1 MSARCIF
8 FRVREAITC
17 TRPPAEDV
25 WDSNRKRTFA
35 YDFASTL
42 IVDQV
47 ARPLLQFT
55 APELAGSISDAPVTG
70 KADVFS
76 LACVTYQLLRKQ
88 PLITAETTS
97 EYRNMLASIHLIP
110 VDGLPAS
117 LQARISTA
125 IDCGCMPACTSDVP

>member
-1 MSARCIF
+1 MANSSSPRL
-8 FRVREAITC
+8 
-17 TRPPAEDV
+17 PSSSSHAEDV
-25 WDSNRKRTFA
+25 WNSNSKRTFA

-47 ARPLLQFT
+47 ERPLLQFT

-76 LACVTYQLLRKQ
+76 LACITYTLLRKQ
-88 PLITAETTS
+88 PLITAETVS

-110 VDGLPAS
+110 VDGLPGS
-117 LQARISTA
+117 LQVRLHMWP
-125 IDCGCMPACTSDVP
+125 CGPLPCLPGHCMAMLCWL